1 MQKQLDHQESIIIG
15 TFWKYFIES
24 YTIIGTSDHKEGVY

>member
-1 MQKQLDHQESIIIG
+1 MQKQMDHQESIIG